1 MFPLNNIYFFLHLTP
16 VDTSFYFNNLFNF
29 IKFQFLIIY
38 YYIKTKKK
46 WKKKNKLVC
55 ISSFFVSQF

>member
-46 WKKKNKLVC
+46 
-55 ISSFFVSQF
+55 